1 MDTFSELIHGDTAT
15 PTAAPTPEAKE
26 GGASSPAGDGAT
38 LAPSPAPSPA
48 PQGSRETFLL
58 FVGSKSS
65 GKSTLIN
72 KFLNPNKKD
81 KPKPTVAMEYTFGR
95 RSSGNGKDI
104 AHIWELGGGKKL
116 SDLVSVPLTQE
127 RLASLVTVVVL
138 DLSVPSKV
146 LQTALWW
153 IDLVRVRVRESL
165 EQARRTRPGQRIADF
180 VTRQSRARLSPSH
193 ADANDVDLCPVPLVL
208 LANKYDLFS
217 NEDPAKRRVLM
228 SALRY
233 LAHTSGASLYCTSSR
248 DKNLQSYY
256 RSLMNNICFGVE
268 VQRGQQLDPSKAI
281 VVNFGSDS
289 LADIGSPPGA
299 SRGEYESGSYAS
311 AGRSRIGKWHA
322 AVEDW
327 NIYPPTLED
336 EMDAVI
342 EDVGNEEW
350 AEPSVDACRAEHDDR
365 LVRYRREVERR
376 ERLKGGGGD
385 GGGGVAGK
393 ATA

>member
-1 MDTFSELIHGDTAT
+1 
-15 PTAAPTPEAKE
+15 
-26 GGASSPAGDGAT
+26 
-38 LAPSPAPSPA
+38 
-48 PQGSRETFLL
+48 
-58 FVGSKSS
+58 
-65 GKSTLIN
+65 
-72 KFLNPNKKD
+72 
-81 KPKPTVAMEYTFGR
+81 MEYTFGR

-116 SDLVSVPLTQE
+116 SDLVRVPLTQE

-153 IDLVRVRVRESL
+153 IDLVRARLRDSL
-165 EQARRTRPGQRIADF
+165 EQARRTRPGQRIADD
-180 VTRQSRARLSPSH
+180 VMRQSRARLSSSH
-193 ADANDVDLCPVPLVL
+193 VDANDVDLCPVPLVL

-233 LAHTSGASLYCTSSR
+233 IAHTSGASLYCTSSR

-256 RSLMNNICFGVE
+256 RSLMNNICFGVT

-281 VVNFGSDS
+281 VVNFGSDT

-311 AGRSRIGKWHA
+311 SGRSRIGKWRA
-322 AVEDW
+322 AVEDV

-365 LVRYRREVERR
+365 LVRYRREGERR
-376 ERLKGGGGD
+376 VQGWEGQIEGSRGLG
-385 GGGGVAGK
+385 
-393 ATA
+393 